1 MIWCSRIALLT
12 GVALLAGCA
21 SAPPTAAPKAPEQVV
36 TSSSLTL
43 SHTDA
48 QTALSAARPGLRACR
63 RNHGATPVVFDATLE
78 FEPSGKVSRV
88 LIAPAGPVAD
98 CVRSDLTQVEIPKFE
113 GGPLEV
119 EMQITL

>member
-1 MIWCSRIALLT
+1 M
-12 GVALLAGCA
+12 
-21 SAPPTAAPKAPEQVV
+21 

-43 SHTDA
+43 SQTDA
-48 QTALSAARPGLRACR
+48 QTALSAARPGLRGCR
-63 RNHGATPVVFDATLE
+63 RNPHATPVVFDATLE
-78 FEPSGKVSRV
+78 FETSGKVSRV

-119 EMQITL
+119 AMQITL

>member
-1 MIWCSRIALLT
+1 MWCSRFALLT
-12 GVALLAGCA
+12 GIALLAGCA
-21 SAPPTAAPKAPEQVV
+21 SAPATAAPRAPEQVV
-36 TSSSLTL
+36 TSSSLTQV
-43 SHTDA
+43 DA